1 MKTRGAAIQGGL
13 AAVGLLLAYTTWQRE
28 PERAPGEATVI
39 DAGKGDVTKVRFEE
53 GAKWVEVEQKPGD
66 DGKPAVWL
74 RTSAKPSPA
83 PAPERYVRGNSG
95 AEKLLEKLA
104 PLRATRAL
112 GVLEAGK
119 LKELTLDAPKK
130 KLTIVARGTTHVF
143 DVGAPTGVSD
153 PYVKNQKDG
162 RVYVLGG
169 GVVADLESAAVR
181 LVDRRLHSFEA
192 LEWNGLTLTV
202 GAQNKK
208 TRELTQQG
216 EKAADL
222 KILSKKTGKPDTE
235 AKNWH
240 DKVFRLVVTEVLG
253 QGEAPATGEPQ
264 PLLKLQYTDKG
275 QPRGWL
281 EIARAPVAAAPANAS
296 TPPQGKVGD
305 LYAKSERSAGW
316 MKLAGTAED
325 VVKEADKVVAAE

>member
-39 DAGKGDVTKVRFEE
+39 DVAKSDISKIRFEE
-53 GAKWVEVEQKPGD
+53 GAKWVEIEPKGKDD
-66 DGKPAVWL
+66 DGKDVVWV

-83 PAPERYVRGNSG
+83 PAPERLVRGNPG
-95 AEKLLEKLA
+95 ADKLLDKLA

-112 GVLEAGK
+112 GVLDAAK

-130 KLTIVARGTTHVF
+130 KLTINARGVTHVF

-153 PYVKNQKDG
+153 PYVKDGKDG
-162 RVYVLGG
+162 RVYVLGSG
-169 GVVADLESAAVR
+169 IISDLDSAAVR
-181 LVDRRLHSFEA
+181 LVDRRLHSFEP
-192 LEWNGLTLTV
+192 LDWNGLTVTA
-202 GAQNKK
+202 GAKK
-208 TRELTQQG
+208 RELVQQG
-216 EKAADL
+216 EKQVEL
-222 KILSKKTGKPDTE
+222 KLLSKKTQKPDTE

-253 QGEAPATGEPQ
+253 QGEKPEAGEPQ
-264 PLLKLQYTDKG
+264 PLLKLEYTNKG
-275 QPRGWL
+275 KPRGWL
-281 EIARAPVAAAPANAS
+281 EIGRAPAPIPANTSMPA
-296 TPPQGKVGD
+296 PNGA
-305 LYAKSERSAGW
+305 LYARSERTAGW

-325 VVKEADKVVAAE
+325 VVKEADKVVAGE